1 MYSTV
6 WRVQLLSSEINHT
19 FFKEGLWKYE
29 NELEGKHLDG
39 SRGSR
44 LRCCEMD
51 ETGSETCAS
60 MGFGINN
67 VESAAATRC

>member
-1 MYSTV
+1 MFNYYLRKSN
-6 WRVQLLSSEINHT
+6 VQNKK
-19 FFKEGLWKYE
+19 KETLWKYE

-51 ETGSETCAS
+51 KTGSELCAV
-60 MGFGINN
+60 MGFGINS
-67 VESAAATRC
+67 VESAADTKC